1 LAQQYITW
9 VPNDQR
15 HGFIAVTI
23 WALIPLTTSIAYVLL
38 LILVLPSVG
47 RNVNRSFA
55 FYLAIAAAWSFTS
68 FMLHLN
74 AFPQQALLWN
84 ELLAVALIWTLVAY
98 YHFIRIYIGRG
109 GGLGVYLGYALLGIM
124 AFFSLRGEVVK
135 DASVVDGVLHN
146 QYGGVA
152 AYLIGAVSLGFIAA
166 VLVHLITRYRTSVD
180 PTDRNRTLYLI
191 GGWVIL
197 VLLTYANFIPTVAG
211 LPLDH
216 MGSLVNAMIITYAI
230 SRLRLLDIRYLMRS
244 GLVYFFVTCLLG
256 GTYAGV
262 FVVGQVALP
271 GQPIYV
277 TVVMAALAVVLI
289 ALAARPLRMAIQE
302 GIDRVFYR
310 ETYSYRQALLSFS
323 TRAGSIIDINQL
335 ADQMLPAVSNALRIR
350 QAKLMFQQNGGG
362 DFTTQFSFP
371 KSEEKDSLSLG
382 LDNPLVASLQKDD
395 EAIDLKQIDTIP
407 QFKGLWQTDR
417 EKLAQSGL
425 EFLYPIKSRGHLIGI
440 LALGKKKS
448 GTLYLSEDIELIKSM
463 TGQAGIIVDNAR
475 VYSQAMTWANT
486 DATTELYNH
495 RHFHERMDQEI
506 ARGSRF
512 GSIFSLVMLDLDH
525 FKAFNDN
532 YGHLAGDEVL
542 RRVGRCIESSIRT
555 VDMAFRYGGEEF
567 TVILPG
573 TRLNDA
579 YKAAERIRNTIE
591 AKASPSTIP
600 VTASLG
606 ISSWPI
612 DGMTKQDI
620 IGRADAALY
629 QAKQAGRNRAVLS
642 SEVVR
647 GQTSLIGLE
656 LETKERALSIIY
668 ALAATVDA
676 KDHYTYGHSKKVSQ
690 YAVMMAEALGLSI
703 EKIATIRAAG
713 LLHDIGKIAV
723 PDSILNKAG
732 PLTEEEWEPIKAHPE
747 LGMEILKHV
756 IDLVN
761 CLPGI
766 LHHHEHY
773 DGTGYPGALKGEE
786 IPLEARVLAIA
797 DVYDAI
803 TSMRPYRNQ
812 MTPQEA
818 LDELRRCA
826 GTQFDPELI
835 KLFCRT
841 VESNLPNR
849 LHVE

>member
-1 LAQQYITW
+1 LT
-9 VPNDQR
+9 V
-15 HGFIAVTI
+15 
-23 WALIPLTTSIAYVLL
+23 WALIPLITSVSYVIL
-38 LILVLPSVG
+38 LILSLPSIA
-47 RNVNRSFA
+47 RRANRVFA
-55 FYLAIAAAWSFTS
+55 LYLAIAALWSFTS
-68 FMLHLN
+68 FMLHLS
-74 AFPQQALLWN
+74 ASPAQSLVWN
-84 ELLAVALIWTLVAY
+84 ELLVIALVWTLVAY
-98 YHFIRIYIGRG
+98 YHFIRVYTSQRG
-109 GGLGVYLGYALLGIM
+109 GRSVYLGYALLAVL
-124 AFFSLRGEVVK
+124 AFFTLRGDVVK
-135 DASVVDGVLHN
+135 SASVDHGILTNHF
-146 QYGGVA
+146 GFG
-152 AYLIGAVSLGFIAA
+152 AYLLACISVAFIVAVM
-166 VLVHLITRYRTSVD
+166 VHLIDKYRRSVD
-180 PTDRNRTLYLI
+180 PVDRNRTTYLVA
-191 GGWVIL
+191 GWAVL
-197 VLLTYANFIPTVAG
+197 VVLTYTNLIASLSRF
-211 LPLDH
+211 PLDH
-216 MGSLVNAMIITYAI
+216 IGSLINALIITYAI
-230 SRLRLLDIRYLMRS
+230 SRLRLLDIKFLLRR
-244 GLVYFFVTCLLG
+244 GLVYLLIVAALG
-256 GTYAGV
+256 GIYAGV
-262 FVVGQVALP
+262 IYLGQNVFP
-271 GQPIYV
+271 GQPTYV
-277 TVVMAALAVVLI
+277 TVLVAALLI
-289 ALAARPLRMAIQE
+289 ILITILARPMRQVAQE
-302 GIDRVFYR
+302 GIDRLFYR
-310 ETYSYRQALLSFS
+310 DTYTYRKALLSFS
-323 TRAGSIIDINQL
+323 TGAGTIIDLNQL
-335 ADQMLPAVSNALRIR
+335 ADQMLPTVSAALRIT
-350 QAKLMFQQNGGG
+350 QAKLMFQLNGGG
-362 DFTTQFSFP
+362 DFATQFSFP
-371 KSEEKDSLSLG
+371 KSNEKDTLTFG
-382 LDNPLVASLQKDD
+382 LDSPLIALLQKDD
-395 EAIDLKQIDTIP
+395 EPVDLKQVDTIP
-407 QFKGLWQTDR
+407 QLKGLWQEDR
-417 EKLAQSGL
+417 EKLARSGL

-440 LALGKKKS
+440 LGLGKKKS
-448 GTLYLSEDIELIKSM
+448 AGLYLAEDIELIKSM

-512 GSIFSLVMLDLDH
+512 GSIFSLVMMDLDH
-525 FKAFNDN
+525 FKTYNDN

-542 RRVGRCIESSIRT
+542 RKVGRCIEGSIRS

-579 YKAAERIRNTIE
+579 YKVAERIRNTIE
-591 AKASPSTIP
+591 AKASPGTMP

-606 ISSWPI
+606 VSSWPI

-620 IGRADAALY
+620 IARADAALY
-629 QAKQAGRNRAVLS
+629 QAKQSGRNRVMLS

-690 YAVMMAEALGLSI
+690 YAVMMAEALGLST
-703 EKIATIRAAG
+703 EKVATIRAAG

-849 LHVE
+849 LQVE

>member
-1 LAQQYITW
+1 
-9 VPNDQR
+9 
-15 HGFIAVTI
+15 
-23 WALIPLTTSIAYVLL
+23 
-38 LILVLPSVG
+38 
-47 RNVNRSFA
+47 
-55 FYLAIAAAWSFTS
+55 
-68 FMLHLN
+68 
-74 AFPQQALLWN
+74 
-84 ELLAVALIWTLVAY
+84 
-98 YHFIRIYIGRG
+98 
-109 GGLGVYLGYALLGIM
+109 
-124 AFFSLRGEVVK
+124 
-135 DASVVDGVLHN
+135 
-146 QYGGVA
+146 
-152 AYLIGAVSLGFIAA
+152 
-166 VLVHLITRYRTSVD
+166 
-180 PTDRNRTLYLI
+180 
-191 GGWVIL
+191 
-197 VLLTYANFIPTVAG
+197 
-211 LPLDH
+211 
-216 MGSLVNAMIITYAI
+216 
-230 SRLRLLDIRYLMRS
+230 
-244 GLVYFFVTCLLG
+244 
-256 GTYAGV
+256 
-262 FVVGQVALP
+262 
-271 GQPIYV
+271 
-277 TVVMAALAVVLI
+277 
-289 ALAARPLRMAIQE
+289 
-302 GIDRVFYR
+302 
-310 ETYSYRQALLSFS
+310 
-323 TRAGSIIDINQL
+323 
-335 ADQMLPAVSNALRIR
+335 
-350 QAKLMFQQNGGG
+350 
-362 DFTTQFSFP
+362 
-371 KSEEKDSLSLG
+371 
-382 LDNPLVASLQKDD
+382 
-395 EAIDLKQIDTIP
+395 
-407 QFKGLWQTDR
+407 
-417 EKLAQSGL
+417 
-425 EFLYPIKSRGHLIGI
+425 
-440 LALGKKKS
+440 
-448 GTLYLSEDIELIKSM
+448 
-463 TGQAGIIVDNAR
+463 
-475 VYSQAMTWANT
+475 
-486 DATTELYNH
+486 
-495 RHFHERMDQEI
+495 
-506 ARGSRF
+506 
-512 GSIFSLVMLDLDH
+512 
-525 FKAFNDN
+525 
-532 YGHLAGDEVL
+532 
-542 RRVGRCIESSIRT
+542 
-555 VDMAFRYGGEEF
+555 MAFRYGGEEF

-591 AKASPSTIP
+591 AKASPGTVP

-629 QAKQAGRNRAVLS
+629 QAKQAGRNRSILS
-642 SEVVR
+642 SEVTR

-690 YAVMMAEALGLSI
+690 YAVMMAEALGLST
-703 EKIATIRAAG
+703 EKVATIRAAG

-835 KLFCRT
+835 RLFCRT

-849 LHVE
+849 LQVE